1 VNRGL
6 IPEKSRGSLTK
17 RLGRTGLGRSDPLD
31 QDLAVQ
37 IQRVRRSNHARPL
50 GIGRRGGLSARVR
63 RHWVAGDEQSGAT
76 GAYSGRGLAVE
87 HHRGMRNPL
96 AGSNIRCGAGNRLL
110 DGEGSSAATDLAGA
124 RIRAEPKLESDC
136 ELVRARARCR
146 CMPILGTCGPRV
158 LCRVPAMAGLR
169 LRGGRTPVSRRSGH
183 WIGLLALGS
192 SATGRGGATGAH

>member
-1 VNRGL
+1 MNRGL

-37 IQRVRRSNHARPL
+37 IQQVRHSNRARPL

-124 RIRAEPKLESDC
+124 RIRAEPKLESEC
-136 ELVRARARCR
+136 ELVCARALCR
-146 CMPILGTCGPRV
+146 GMPILGSRGPGCSAERPP
-158 LCRVPAMAGLR
+158 R
-169 LRGGRTPVSRRSGH
+169 RGCACSVAEHR
-183 WIGLLALGS
+183 
-192 SATGRGGATGAH
+192 